1 MTAKNFA
8 TRARKSKTE
17 LNQETLDFL
26 QSLTF
31 VSKAQSKLGVPYQT
45 HCVIKNGILS
55 AFDGVITIGVACKF
69 DFEACPHTMSLIDA
83 IKNCASD
90 VSITQLNNCVLSIK
104 SGKFKASIQC
114 HPSDNMICIAPDPK
128 IATIDN
134 RILDAFNAVVN
145 IVSETAAKEC
155 LAGVLLQCNSV
166 LATNGA
172 LVVEYWHGI
181 NLPSG
186 LLLPK
191 KFVKSVI
198 DSDKNLTG
206 FGYSPNS
213 VTFYFEDDS
222 FIRTNLYQSPFPQ
235 TDPIFNGCLGEPLPL
250 PEEFFKA
257 VSSIG
262 KFTEF
267 GKVYFVEDKVSSTKT
282 PSLGASYEVECL
294 PNGMAFNAN
303 YIKLIE
309 NYCESAHFDT
319 NGHTMYFFSSKVR
332 GALKGMVE

>member
-1 MTAKNFA
+1 MNFI
-8 TRARKSKTE
+8 
-17 LNQETLDFL
+17 
-26 QSLTF
+26 
-31 VSKAQSKLGVPYQT
+31 SKAQSKLGVPYQT

-55 AFDGVITIGVACKF
+55 AFDGTITIGIACKF
-69 DFEACPHTMSLIDA
+69 DFEACPHTLSLIDA
-83 IKNCASD
+83 IKNCSSD

-104 SGKFKASIQC
+104 SGKFKASIDC
-114 HPSDNMICIAPDPK
+114 HPSDNMVCIPPDPK

-134 RILDAFNAVVN
+134 RLLDAFNCVVN

-166 LATNGA
+166 LATNGM
-172 LVVEYWHGI
+172 LLVEYWHGI

-191 KFVKSVI
+191 KFVKAVI
-198 DSDKNLTG
+198 DSDKNIAG

-213 VTFYFEDDS
+213 VTFYFEDNS
-222 FIRTNLYQSPFPQ
+222 FIRTNLYQSPFPN
-235 TDPIFNGCLGEPLPL
+235 TAPIFDGWLGEPMPL
-250 PEEFFKA
+250 PDEFFKA
-257 VSSIG
+257 VASIG
-262 KFTEF
+262 KCTEA

-294 PNGMAFNAN
+294 PNNMAFNSN

-309 NYCESAHFDT
+309 PYCELAHFDK
-319 NGHTMYFFSSKVR
+319 NSHTFYFFSNNVR
-332 GALKGMVE
+332 GALKGMFE

>member
-1 MTAKNFA
+1 MAAKNFA
-8 TRARKSKTE
+8 ARARKSKTE

-31 VSKAQSKLGVPYQT
+31 VSKAQSKTGVPYQT

-55 AFDGVITIGVACKF
+55 AFDGVITIGIACKF
-69 DFEACPHTMSLIDA
+69 DFEACPHTLSLIDA

-90 VSITQLNNCVLSIK
+90 VAITQLNNCSLSIK
-104 SGKFKASIQC
+104 SGKFKATIDC
-114 HPSDNMICIAPDPK
+114 YPSDNMICIAPDPK
-128 IATIDN
+128 VATIDN

-145 IVSETAAKEC
+145 IISDSAPKEC
-155 LAGVLLQCNSV
+155 LAGALLQCNSV

-172 LVVEYWHGI
+172 LLVEYWHGI

-191 KFVKSVI
+191 KFIKSVI
-198 DSDKNLTG
+198 DSDKNLVG

-235 TDPIFNGCLGEPLPL
+235 TDPIFNGCFGEPMPL
-250 PEEFFKA
+250 PDDFFKA

-267 GKVYFVEDKVSSTKT
+267 GKVYFVEDKVSSHKT
-282 PSLGASYEVECL
+282 PTLGASYEVEGL
-294 PNGMAFNAN
+294 TNNMAFNAN
-303 YIKLIE
+303 HIKLIE
-309 NYCESAHFDT
+309 PYCESAHFET
-319 NGHTMYFFSSKVR
+319 GAQTMYFFGENVR
-332 GALKGMVE
+332 GALKGMFE